1 MFGEGGFFRVK
12 SEEELDEGWKRGND
26 WNVNK

>member
-1 MFGEGGFFRVK
+1 MPGEGGLLRGK